1 MSAVISNG
9 SVADVLTIVVVAL
22 ILCGCA
28 ALIFWIVFG
37 PDFETSPRGIRN
49 GKRSGFYLEVM
60 AFSVLAMLA
69 SSVLFVLSLRSGDHG
84 SPRGSEVVAIAK
96 LPAPPLPSP
105 VETPEEP
112 GSAPIDATKLST
124 PEPAPASAP
133 PPVAATPSEP
143 TVAESTPAVTSAT
156 TSAEPDVIA
165 ATPEPVA
172 PAATASAEPAPKA
185 ATPATTGEIV
195 DIAPASGTPPAA
207 ASAPA
212 SGAAS
217 GAPTLETAPAP
228 APEAA
233 GSTGGTTPGESGS
246 EAGTIPAT
254 PAPTETANAPP
265 ELATPAATPRGSEVG
280 ILMQRGD
287 ALRETGDF
295 AAARLFYERAAEQG
309 SAAAAR
315 AAGETYDPIVLGEAH
330 ARGVRGDARAAAGWY
345 RKAIAGGDAE
355 AQQMLQRLIAKY
367 SG

>member
-84 SPRGSEVVAIAK
+84 SQRGSEVVAIAK
-96 LPAPPLPSP
+96 LPAPPPPSP
-105 VETPEEP
+105 VETPEEQ
-112 GSAPIDATKLST
+112 GSAPIDATRLT
-124 PEPAPASAP
+124 PEPAPAPAP
-133 PPVAATPSEP
+133 PPIAATPSEP
-143 TVAESTPAVTSAT
+143 TTAESAPAVPSAT
-156 TSAEPDVIA
+156 TSAEPDA
-165 ATPEPVA
+165 NSATPGPVS

-195 DIAPASGTPPAA
+195 DIAPASGTPPSA

-212 SGAAS
+212 SGAAP
-217 GAPTLETAPAP
+217 GAPTLEPAPAP
-228 APEAA
+228 AAEAV
-233 GSTGGTTPGESGS
+233 GSTGATPGESGS
-246 EAGTIPAT
+246 EAEAIPAT

-265 ELATPAATPRGSEVG
+265 ELATPTATPRGSGVD

-315 AAGETYDPIVLGEAH
+315 SVGETYDPIVLGEAH

-345 RKAIAGGDAE
+345 RKAIAGGDAQ
-355 AQQMLQRLIAKY
+355 AQQMLQRLTAKY